1 MSLLSTISLRRLI
14 TIAMQLSVC
23 VMLNSTAQ
31 AITIGDYQSIASDSL
46 SIPLSQLD
54 NAKYLDV
61 TVDISGQPINYI
73 LEQINA
79 DLVLIKISD
88 ELLVNKDALITIKV
102 DSPNGSASRLFS
114 YSSNTALYE
123 ISDTQ
128 KAKQVLEEKQNTQI
142 IGKVLIPAT
151 FPDQVEEEQQQ
162 EVKFEDG
169 KLLIDI
175 NNSTVNVGIAVYEL
189 ARANNYNVLVLPGD
203 EHVFNSPLLDSV
215 SQWNDLYLASDKA
228 VRQIF
233 FDEHRRLV
241 RVVGENFLLGA
252 SETGLA
258 ELESPVSED
267 TQLQA
272 DLTVRDLVVDYAVI
286 HNLELLELPGDS
298 LILDRRVEDQTVTD
312 AVTLASLARSVQAM
326 IDIDENLGLI
336 RVRN

>member
-1 MSLLSTISLRRLI
+1 MSPLSKNTFKRFI
-14 TIAMQLSVC
+14 TIAMQLCVC

-31 AITIGDYQSIASDSL
+31 AITIGDYQSISSDSL

-73 LEQINA
+73 LEQINT

-142 IGKVLIPAT
+142 VGKVLIPAT
-151 FPDQVEEEQQQ
+151 FPDQVEEEQQ

-241 RVVGENFLLGA
+241 RVVGEDFLLGA

-258 ELESPVSED
+258 ELEPPVIED
-267 TQLQA
+267 TQLKA
-272 DLTVRDLVVDYAVI
+272 DLTVRDLVVDYAFN

-298 LILDRRVEDQTVTD
+298 LILDQRVEDQSVTD